1 MADNQIQEQKRLRKK
16 IETKC
21 KMLGIKEGESI
32 RTIERGKIKELERH
46 ANETETQVEEIQDLK
61 GKVQQL
67 MLEGDKETDEINEW
81 TSKIEVEL
89 EKQKQPS

>member
-1 MADNQIQEQKRLRKK
+1 
-16 IETKC
+16 
-21 KMLGIKEGESI
+21 
-32 RTIERGKIKELERH
+32 
-46 ANETETQVEEIQDLK
+46 
-61 GKVQQL
+61 

>member
-1 MADNQIQEQKRLRKK
+1 MIRYKNKQRLRKK
-16 IETKC
+16 IETKF
-21 KMLGIKEGESI
+21 KMLDIKEEEST

-46 ANETETQVEEIQDLK
+46 ANEIETQVEEIQDLK
-61 GKVQQL
+61 GKVKQL